1 MLLLTTDDL
10 AGAAIYCRFS
20 LGERCLRC
28 SCHLESLSAPSRF
41 PVRPPR
47 KLCAV
52 GDCGGGIAPI
62 LSYGGGD
69 ATAACVTYQ
78 AVYLVI
84 VKVSSIP
91 TFRISSVIGTS
102 RSVEM
107 GTLPEER
114 RHIVLVV
121 QSSSSGTCN
130 GLLLSHPL

>member
-1 MLLLTTDDL
+1 MQL
-10 AGAAIYCRFS
+10 
-20 LGERCLRC
+20 
-28 SCHLESLSAPSRF
+28 
-41 PVRPPR
+41 
-47 KLCAV
+47 
-52 GDCGGGIAPI
+52 GIAEEA
-62 LSYGGGD
+62 LRQFS
-69 ATAACVTYQ
+69 AVVAACVTYQ

-130 GLLLSHPL
+130 GLLSHPL